1 MLEMHNI
8 SKIFRADLIETHALR
23 DFSLTVNAGEF
34 VAVTG
39 PSGSGK
45 TTFLNVAGLLE
56 SFDTGQYRLDGAD
69 VSDLSDDERSRLRN
83 EKIGFIF
90 QGFNLIP
97 DLNIFD
103 NVDVP
108 LRYRRMSAK
117 ERNERITSALDL
129 VGLSSRTKHMPSQLS
144 GGQQQRAAI
153 ARALAGDPKFLLAD
167 EPTGNLD
174 SLMARQVLDLLEQ
187 INEMGTTIIMVTHDI
202 ELARRAQRNVH
213 VVDGQIS
220 DFKSY
225 ETRAT
230 ESFATAG
237 VRELSSYPRP
247 RNLDGVSGRCG
258 HRRVRRHA
266 HVLPRDIGQPHL
278 VERRPALLRDARQ
291 LGSDRAGGPNAS
303 HDAAGAGH
311 VSRRRGHLAIG
322 HSEARD
328 HHVSR
333 LRHHFR

>member
-1 MLEMHNI
+1 MLEMRNI
-8 SKIFRADLIETHALR
+8 SKIYRTDLIETHALR
-23 DFSLTVNAGEF
+23 DFSLTVNSGEF

-56 SFDTGQYRLDGAD
+56 GFDTGRYMLDGSD
-69 VSDLSDDERSRLRN
+69 VSRLSDDERSRLRN

-97 DLNIFD
+97 DLNIYD

-108 LRYRRMSAK
+108 LRYRRMK
-117 ERNERITSALDL
+117 TQERHERISSALDL
-129 VGLSSRTKHMPSQLS
+129 VGLGSRTKHMPSQLS

-187 INEMGTTIIMVTHDI
+187 INEMGTTVIMVTHDI

-225 ETRAT
+225 ENLAT
-230 ESFATAG
+230 EAFAVPNGMANTTATA
-237 VRELSSYPRP
+237 R
-247 RNLDGVSGRCG
+247 
-258 HRRVRRHA
+258 
-266 HVLPRDIGQPHL
+266 
-278 VERRPALLRDARQ
+278 
-291 LGSDRAGGPNAS
+291 
-303 HDAAGAGH
+303 
-311 VSRRRGHLAIG
+311 
-322 HSEARD
+322 
-328 HHVSR
+328 
-333 LRHHFR
+333 